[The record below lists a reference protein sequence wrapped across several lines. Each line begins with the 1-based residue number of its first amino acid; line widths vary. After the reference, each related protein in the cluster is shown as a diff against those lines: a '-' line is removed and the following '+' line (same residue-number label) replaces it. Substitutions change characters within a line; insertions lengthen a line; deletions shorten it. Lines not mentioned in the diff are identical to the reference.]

1 MFFMKKDSLTSLNNL
16 LNFLLM
22 FAEYLIK
29 VFLCTSAT
37 TLSRYLVFKACLPQ
51 HYLNILPVL
60 FTDLGWRKISNSYWH
75 CFSHLKIWKKE
86 IGIFISRLKKI
97 VRFKTQ
103 LCRTTTVWCGA
114 VQTCQILATGFAKTL
129 VHKFQNVLLFLCST
143 AN

>member
-1 MFFMKKDSLTSLNNL
+1 MKKDSLTSLNNL

-60 FTDLGWRKISNSYWH
+60 FTDLVWRKISNSY
-75 CFSHLKIWKKE
+75 
-86 IGIFISRLKKI
+86 
-97 VRFKTQ
+97 
-103 LCRTTTVWCGA
+103 
-114 VQTCQILATGFAKTL
+114 
-129 VHKFQNVLLFLCST
+129 
-143 AN
+143 